1 MLKQFVPQIILHLC
15 AHQMAI
21 IGDIEVAIIFD
32 DGHTDHG
39 CSNHDKRV
47 TGAIS
52 EG

>member
-32 DGHTDHG
+32 DGHTDMAAVIMING
-39 CSNHDKRV
+39 V